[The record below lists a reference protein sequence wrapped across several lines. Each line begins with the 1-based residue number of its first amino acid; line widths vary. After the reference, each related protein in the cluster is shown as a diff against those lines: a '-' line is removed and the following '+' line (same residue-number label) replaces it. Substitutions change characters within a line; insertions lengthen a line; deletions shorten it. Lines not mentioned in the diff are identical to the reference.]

1 VAEALF
7 DLANMFAAAGP
18 VLEAEEAATSSP
30 PAPRHDSG
38 HRAKRARGAK
48 GRGGAAAAAVQSYQQ
63 STRAEGR
70 FGRGGSGHAATAAAP
85 GPSFQEA
92 LARQPQADAAIA
104 HDYGMVAA
112 QLAAGRGGEW
122 DRHGSANGLV
132 GLAGKGSLVNGVG
145 GGFAAPNGLPA
156 GLAGFYQPGALPQ
169 GLGAGGGWPGGPA
182 DERGAPEGQMPSG
195 FGGDHRFPRCASHV
209 YIAHF
214 IEYQSKLERQRQ
226 VCFLL

>member
-1 VAEALF
+1 MAEALF
-7 DLANMFAAAGP
+7 DLANMFAAAEP

-48 GRGGAAAAAVQSYQQ
+48 GRGSAAAATVQPYQQ
-63 STRAEGR
+63 STCAEGR
-70 FGRGGSGHAATAAAP
+70 FGRGSGHAATAAAP

-92 LARQPQADAAIA
+92 LARQPQADAAVA

-132 GLAGKGSLVNGVG
+132 GLAGKGSLVNG

-182 DERGAPEGQMPSG
+182 DERGAPEGQLPSG